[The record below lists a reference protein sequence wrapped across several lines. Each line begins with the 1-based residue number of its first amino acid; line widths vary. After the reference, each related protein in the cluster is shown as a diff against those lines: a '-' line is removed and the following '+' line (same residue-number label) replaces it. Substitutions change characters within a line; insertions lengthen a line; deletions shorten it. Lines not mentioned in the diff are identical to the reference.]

1 MILVRTP
8 FRLSLGGGSTD
19 LPAYYQEYGGF
30 IFAVTIN
37 LYMYLGV
44 NRPPTDNKIRLKYSE
59 SEEVDNL
66 MQLKHNLARAA
77 LQRTGIVKQVEI
89 CSMADVNGGTGLG
102 SSASYLVSLLNALHA
117 LKGENISRWQLA
129 EEAFEIATEDLG
141 LPDGKQD
148 FYLAAFGN
156 FCVLDIG
163 KDGKVTVLPARISRA
178 TQEEFEKK
186 TLLFNTNIRRS
197 SVEVLKEQQDDVK
210 AKKSDKIEMKHKT
223 KEIGKQIL
231 AAFESGD
238 LDSFGRMMD
247 EHWNLKK
254 NMSNRMSNS
263 DIDNIYEEAKKLGV
277 LGGKIIGA
285 GGGGF
290 FLTYCQDGSQTAV
303 RDFFSSKGFLE
314 VPYRVDA
321 SGTQILTNRSRLIN
335 TI

>member
-19 LPAYYQEYGGF
+19 LPAYYKEYGGF

-37 LYMYLGV
+37 LYMYLGL
-44 NRPPTDNKIRLKYSE
+44 NRPPTDNKIRLKYNE
-59 SEEVDNL
+59 SEEVDSL
-66 MQLKHNLARAA
+66 MELKHNLARAA

-89 CSMADVNGGTGLG
+89 SSMADVSGGTGLG
-102 SSASYLVSLLNALHA
+102 SSASYLVSLLNALHTV
-117 LKGENISRWQLA
+117 KGENISRWQLA

-156 FCVLDIG
+156 FCVLDIS
-163 KDGKVTVLPARISRA
+163 KDGKVTVLPAKITRA

-186 TLLFNTNIRRS
+186 TLLFNTNVRRS
-197 SVEVLKEQQDDVK
+197 SVDILKEQQNDVRANK
-210 AKKSDKIEMKHKT
+210 IDKIEMKHKT
-223 KEIGKQIL
+223 KEIGKRIL
-231 AAFESGD
+231 TAFESGD
-238 LDSFGRMMD
+238 LDSFGRLMD
-247 EHWNLKK
+247 EHWNLKRG
-254 NMSNRMSNS
+254 MSNKMSS
-263 DIDNIYEEAKKLGV
+263 EGMDEIYEKAKKLGV

-290 FLTYCQDGSQTAV
+290 FLVYCQDGSQTAV
-303 RDFFSSKGFLE
+303 RNLFTGQGFLE
-314 VPYRVDA
+314 VPYRVDS
-321 SGTQILTNRSRLIN
+321 SGTQVLTNRSRLNN

>member
-19 LPAYYQEYGGF
+19 LPAYYEEHGGF

-37 LYMYLGV
+37 LYMYLGL

-59 SEEVDNL
+59 SEEVNNL
-66 MQLKHNLARAA
+66 MELKHNLARAA
-77 LQRTGIVKQVEI
+77 LQRTGIVKQIEI
-89 CSMADVNGGTGLG
+89 SSMADVNGGTGLG
-102 SSASYLVSLLNALHA
+102 SSASYLISILNALHA

-156 FCVLDIG
+156 FCVLDITR
-163 KDGKVTVLPARISRA
+163 DGKVTVLPAKITRA

-197 SVEVLKEQQDDVK
+197 SVEVLKEQQDDMR
-210 AKKSDKIEMKHKT
+210 AKKIDKIEMKHKT
-223 KEIGKQIL
+223 KEIGKKIL
-231 AAFESGD
+231 TAFESGD
-238 LDSFGRMMD
+238 LDSFGLLMD

-254 NMSNRMSNS
+254 SMSDKMSNS
-263 DIDNIYEEAKKLGV
+263 EVDRMYEEAKKLGV
-277 LGGKIIGA
+277 IGGKIIGA

-290 FLTYCQDGSQTAV
+290 FLAYCKDGSQTAA
-303 RDFFSSKGFLE
+303 RNYFASKGFME
-314 VPYRVDA
+314 VPYRVDS
-321 SGTQILTNRSRLIN
+321 SGTQVLIHRPRSTN